1 VERAFDR
8 RTATSQAGGLAA
20 RLRGDG
26 GSALGSWLVQA
37 AIVLA
42 IVLVVGYEAI
52 AIGVTAVAVDDAAG
66 EVARTARDAYRS
78 ADAPLESAERAA
90 EAAADV
96 HRAEV
101 QDVAVDGEEL
111 TVTLSRRASTL
122 LLHRFDATD
131 DLTVRTASG
140 RAALDGLG
148 LSS

>member
-1 VERAFDR
+1 VERAVGR
-8 RTATSQAGGLAA
+8 HAAPRHRGGLTT
-20 RLRGDG
+20 RLRGEG
-26 GSALGSWLVQA
+26 GGVLGSWLVQA

-42 IVLVVGYEAI
+42 IVFVVGYEAI

-66 EVARTARDAYRS
+66 EVARAARDAYRS
-78 ADAPLESAERAA
+78 SDAPLESAERAA

-101 QDVAVDGEEL
+101 QDVAVEGEEL
-111 TVTLSRRASTL
+111 TVTLSRRATTL

-148 LSS
+148 LS